1 MKTLYYKTPMARK
14 EAWSYCRRALA
25 FMLCLVLLSGF
36 AMRTAPRAKAIAG
49 EAVVTTTTVAGGVSL
64 GPVLGIIALVGV
76 GASILPGYFEH
87 DNEKL
92 HASIGYSIGRDC
104 WNYLYGLGG
113 DIADWCMTTESTY
126 ESKGGLQPGETVSIP
141 AEVAELVR
149 AWALDNINF
158 ADGSAVYTD
167 RGLFSADSQLIF
179 TAFPSGYAWNKVP
192 ASVVSLGNIVP
203 FGGSASFLFTD
214 ADGVPWSLMCY
225 CENDTQYYRFCK
237 NGVEQVLNSNG
248 ANSLFFHLRELNGK
262 CYLCVGVMYSS
273 GLLQFTG
280 EYWKKESELAERYP
294 CIAVEN
300 ILDLSTTITKAPSMD
315 EPITD
320 AQTVTV
326 PATAPIT
333 YDASGTIAIPVP
345 DVWTGKEVPDDTGDD
360 VKPGAEGAIPWGELR
375 DLLGG
380 ISDRVGAI
388 PGSIADALP
397 DALSQTMT
405 DALAQSKAEAQA
417 KAQEKAVED
426 ALTAPDTLGGVFI
439 SKFPFCIPWDV
450 VKAISLLA
458 VPPVTPHWEIDFY
471 EPLEGVGGFHA
482 QGDTTVVIDFERFD
496 FLAQVCR
503 WVETCFF
510 VYALAMGT
518 KKLIWTA

>member
-1 MKTLYYKTPMARK
+1 MTVYHKTPMAHK
-14 EAWSYCRRALA
+14 AAWDYCRRCLAVMLCCVLA
-25 FMLCLVLLSGF
+25 FGLAVP
-36 AMRTAPRAKAIAG
+36 TAPRAKAIAG
-49 EAVVTTTTVAGGVSL
+49 EAVVTTTAVAGGVSL
-64 GPVLGIIALVGV
+64 GPVLGIIALVGA

-113 DIADWCMTTESTY
+113 DIYDWCVNTESTY

-179 TAFPSGYAWNKVP
+179 TAFPSGYSYNNVP
-192 ASVVSLGNIVP
+192 ASVVSLGSIVP
-203 FGGSASFLFTD
+203 FGGSSSFSFTD
-214 ADGVPWSLMCY
+214 ANGVPWSLRCY
-225 CENDTQYYRFCK
+225 CEDDAQYYEFYRD
-237 NGVEQVLNSNG
+237 GVSQVANYNG

-262 CYLCVGVMYSS
+262 YYLCVGNMSSS
-273 GLLQFTG
+273 GVLQFTG
-280 EYWKKESELAERYP
+280 EYWKKQSELSVRYP
-294 CIAVEN
+294 CIAVES
-300 ILDLSTTITKAPSMD
+300 ILNLSTTITKAPAMD
-315 EPITD
+315 VPITE

-345 DVWTGKEVPDDTGDD
+345 DVWTGADDPATGDD
-360 VKPGAEGAIPWGELR
+360 DVVKPGAEGAIPWGELR

-417 KAQEKAVED
+417 KAQEQAVED
-426 ALTAPDTLGGVFI
+426 ALTEPDTLGGVFI
-439 SKFPFCIPWDV
+439 TKFPFSIPWDV
-450 VKAISLLA
+450 VKAVELFAS
-458 VPPVTPHWEIDFY
+458 PPVTPRWELDFMA
-471 EPLEGVGGFHA
+471 PISDRVGGFA
-482 QGDTTVVIDFERFD
+482 GDTTVVLDFSD
-496 FLAQVCR
+496 YAIIGVVSR
-503 WVETCFF
+503 WVSTVLFI
-510 VYALAMGT
+510 YALASGT
-518 KKLIWTA
+518 KKLLWTA